1 MTLLRLRAVSAT
13 KYSVEM
19 MMPHFEKLQTSLER
33 CNRKRVK
40 KTRAFFVLNV
50 DVRFADDCIRRLH
63 PSMNRECW

>member
-19 MMPHFEKLQTSLER
+19 MMPHFEKLQASLER
-33 CNRKRVK
+33 CNANAFE

-50 DVRFADDCIRRLH
+50 DVRFADDCI
-63 PSMNRECW
+63 